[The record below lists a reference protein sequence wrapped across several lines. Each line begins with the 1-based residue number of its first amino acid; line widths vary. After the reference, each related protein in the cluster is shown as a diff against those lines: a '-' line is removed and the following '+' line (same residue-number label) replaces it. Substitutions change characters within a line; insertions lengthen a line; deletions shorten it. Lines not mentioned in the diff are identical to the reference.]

1 MEDSDLWLIAGL
13 AGSIAVNVATYKW
26 MRSPFNKNRNQKL
39 TDAEIYAG
47 AAPLSSIVFATFVH
61 FAGGIWWKGF
71 LWWLI
76 GSAIYY
82 AIKDARAKKKAASE
96 DAPQTTKQVS
106 NVNAEVNAIHR
117 MALRERDD
125 QIQRLKFENEM
136 LQDQLHSKRKPAR
149 HKPKAAPK
157 ITGKFGTFEFD
168 YIDAEGNFSHRVVDA
183 NAIEE
188 ERFSGYCHEA
198 GAIRTFRFENVMG
211 DLVNTETGEM
221 LDAELW
227 ADGVRRNHAIY

>member
-1 MEDSDLWLIAGL
+1 MGLVSFLVCCYGKNDAGFARPASDQWTALQEI
-13 AGSIAVNVATYKW
+13 
-26 MRSPFNKNRNQKL
+26 RNQIMWRFRHIGAMPEQASEL
-39 TDAEIYAG
+39 RLQFEIVGCPGILDGIDESVVFTAVASG
-47 AAPLSSIVFATFVH
+47 GSAAVFVFALGSRQILH
-61 FAGGIWWKGF
+61 AKREGAGEPVE
-71 LWWLI
+71 L
-76 GSAIYY
+76 
-82 AIKDARAKKKAASE
+82 E
-96 DAPQTTKQVS
+96 
-106 NVNAEVNAIHR
+106 
-117 MALRERDD
+117 RERDD